1 MELLVRVRWRHL
13 PPADLRFDVE
23 SYHSVPDLLRAA
35 ADFCDVEWDRS
46 QAVFLERT
54 AAELPL
60 DALILESGVVSGDTL
75 RFELYGLDPVVAAPL
90 AEAVSCD
97 VTAGPEAGRSYV
109 LAPGRHRVG
118 RDPDNDVRIDDPTV
132 SAHHLVI
139 DVQDDLSTQLVPAA
153 DVVNPLTVNGVTV
166 TDPVPVG
173 PNDVVQFGAT
183 AVALRV
189 FSRSS
194 DSERDQLG
202 QVPFRRTP
210 YKPVLV
216 TERTFKPL
224 GAIPTKPEKKRFTML
239 PLAMPV
245 AMGLGMYA
253 ITKTPTMLMMMLMT
267 PVMMVGNQVDTRKS
281 GKVKFDDQVADLRTR
296 LDKRQREVAEALLA
310 ERAERIDQSPDLA
323 DLARRAML
331 RTLDLWSRQRG
342 DAEFLRTRLGIG
354 TVASKVTV
362 EPDTSG
368 EEYLRD
374 AVNAALAGHD
384 RLPAS
389 PICVNLAELGVFG
402 LHGEPVSV
410 QPMCSSVLLQAATL
424 HSPEDLVIV
433 VLEGYDQGL
442 GTWVKWLPHT
452 RSATSPIAGDH
463 ITDTAEAA
471 AALLRQ
477 LLSVA
482 RMRTA
487 DDQGDHRWPWIL
499 VVLDESADVD
509 PALASQ
515 LLELCPAAGI
525 SVVAAVELGRPRAAT
540 GQGDLPVRSRIRRRR
555 VVGVVHRARRSRRG
569 VRTRAGERPAD
580 RQGGDVAR
588 PAARRHLGQR
598 HDGDPPGRAAAVVV
612 RLGTADA
619 AVDQRHLV
627 EADALRVAGPDR
639 RRPRRPARARPGGAR
654 TRTR

>member
-1 MELLVRVRWRHL
+1 
-13 PPADLRFDVE
+13 
-23 SYHSVPDLLRAA
+23 
-35 ADFCDVEWDRS
+35 
-46 QAVFLERT
+46 
-54 AAELPL
+54 
-60 DALILESGVVSGDTL
+60 
-75 RFELYGLDPVVAAPL
+75 
-90 AEAVSCD
+90 
-97 VTAGPEAGRSYV
+97 
-109 LAPGRHRVG
+109 
-118 RDPDNDVRIDDPTV
+118 
-132 SAHHLVI
+132 
-139 DVQDDLSTQLVPAA
+139 
-153 DVVNPLTVNGVTV
+153 
-166 TDPVPVG
+166 
-173 PNDVVQFGAT
+173 
-183 AVALRV
+183 
-189 FSRSS
+189 
-194 DSERDQLG
+194 
-202 QVPFRRTP
+202 
-210 YKPVLV
+210 
-216 TERTFKPL
+216 
-224 GAIPTKPEKKRFTML
+224 
-239 PLAMPV
+239 
-245 AMGLGMYA
+245 
-253 ITKTPTMLMMMLMT
+253 MMMLMT

-410 QPMCSSVLLQAATL
+410 QAMCSSVLLQAATL

-452 RSATSPIAGDH
+452 RSATSPHRRRPHHRHAPMRRPPCSASCCRSPGCEPPTTRATTAGRGSSSSSTNRPTSIRRWRRSCSSCARRPASRWWRPSTRD
-463 ITDTAEAA
+463 ARVP
-471 AALLRQ
+471 RQ
-477 LLSVA
+477 AKATFRCV
-482 RMRTA
+482 
-487 DDQGDHRWPWIL
+487 
-499 VVLDESADVD
+499 
-509 PALASQ
+509 PA
-515 LLELCPAAGI
+515 
-525 SVVAAVELGRPRAAT
+525 
-540 GQGDLPVRSRIRRRR
+540 IRRRR

-569 VRTRAGERPAD
+569 VRARAGERPAD

-588 PAARRHLGQR
+588 PAARRHLRQR

-619 AVDQRHLV
+619 AVDQRHVV
-627 EADALRVAGPDR
+627 EADALRVAGADR

-654 TRTR
+654 TPRAHRRHERRRQERAAPVDRVGVDPRVPADATDLPVRRLQGRRRHRRVRRRRRTPSGTSPTSTPACRCARSPRCGPS

>member
-1 MELLVRVRWRHL
+1 M
-13 PPADLRFDVE
+13 
-23 SYHSVPDLLRAA
+23 
-35 ADFCDVEWDRS
+35 
-46 QAVFLERT
+46 
-54 AAELPL
+54 
-60 DALILESGVVSGDTL
+60 
-75 RFELYGLDPVVAAPL
+75 
-90 AEAVSCD
+90 
-97 VTAGPEAGRSYV
+97 
-109 LAPGRHRVG
+109 
-118 RDPDNDVRIDDPTV
+118 RIDDPTV

-374 AVNAALAGHD
+374 AVNAA
-384 RLPAS
+384 
-389 PICVNLAELGVFG
+389 
-402 LHGEPVSV
+402 
-410 QPMCSSVLLQAATL
+410 
-424 HSPEDLVIV
+424 
-433 VLEGYDQGL
+433 
-442 GTWVKWLPHT
+442 
-452 RSATSPIAGDH
+452 
-463 ITDTAEAA
+463 
-471 AALLRQ
+471 
-477 LLSVA
+477 
-482 RMRTA
+482 
-487 DDQGDHRWPWIL
+487 
-499 VVLDESADVD
+499 
-509 PALASQ
+509 
-515 LLELCPAAGI
+515 
-525 SVVAAVELGRPRAAT
+525 
-540 GQGDLPVRSRIRRRR
+540 
-555 VVGVVHRARRSRRG
+555 ARRSRSPAGVADLRQPRRARR
-569 VRTRAGERPAD
+569 VRTPRRAGQRAAD
-580 RQGGDVAR
+580 VLVGAVAGGD
-588 PAARRHLGQR
+588 AAQ
-598 HDGDPPGRAAAVVV
+598 P
-612 RLGTADA
+612 
-619 AVDQRHLV
+619 
-627 EADALRVAGPDR
+627 
-639 RRPRRPARARPGGAR
+639 RRPRDRGAR
-654 TRTR
+654 GTTTRVSARG